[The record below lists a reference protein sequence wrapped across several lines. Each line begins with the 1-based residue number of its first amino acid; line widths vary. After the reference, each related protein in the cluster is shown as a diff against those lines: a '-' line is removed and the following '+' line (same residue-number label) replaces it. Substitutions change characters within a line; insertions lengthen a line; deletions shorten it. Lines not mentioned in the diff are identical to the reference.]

1 MAEQMRYMNMP
12 AKRIRRRRLLIF
24 VPIIVLLLILY
35 IIGFRATAVRRG
47 AEQFSNSTAS
57 ITKQSNFLGKQ
68 FGLAINSSSKSKF
81 LSESLDNM
89 VEESLT
95 LSEKASAIE
104 PPEDLKLAH
113 SFFVVAMKLRHQGLE
128 KYSRIT
134 LTAFSAKASKQSE
147 EEALKDI
154 SLSDAAYKYFL
165 QETNRYLNSHD
176 IKITLTKSIFVSTT
190 LNKKITKKKAPKPK
204 PKKKEEETK
213 KTDSDLA
220 IDDVAT
226 EPLRV
231 SFNPDNNIR
240 VLPDTDS
247 VDIRIRIQNNGKEDI
262 EDVPIEVELLN
273 GDKSM
278 SKKQGSLNRIKA
290 GLKRRITIK
299 DFKPK
304 KDGINVFKITVGDPS
319 SENNAADNTYEYK
332 FIFNSQD
339 N

>member
-12 AKRIRRRRLLIF
+12 AKNIRRRRLLVL
-24 VPIIVLLLILY
+24 VPIILLIAFY
-35 IIGFRATAVRRG
+35 FIGFRATAVKRG
-47 AEQFSNSTAS
+47 AENFSDKTSN

-68 FGLAINSSSKSKF
+68 FRTALNTSAKSKF

-113 SFFVVAMKLRHQGLE
+113 SFFSVAMKLRHQGLE

-134 LTAFSAKASKQSE
+134 LTAFSAKATKQSE
-147 EEALKDI
+147 EEALKDL
-154 SLSDAAYKYFL
+154 SLSDAAYKYYL

-176 IKITLTKSIFVSTT
+176 LKITLTKSAFITNT
-190 LNKKITKKKAPKPK
+190 LNKKIAIKKKPAKPK
-204 PKKKEEETK
+204 PKKKEEEK
-213 KTDSDLA
+213 KTTDGDLS

-226 EPLRV
+226 IPLRV

-240 VLPDTDS
+240 VLPDTTS
-247 VDIRIRIQNNGKEDI
+247 VDIRVRIDNKGAEVE
-262 EDVPIEVELLN
+262 EDVPVEVELLN
-273 GDKSM
+273 DNKTI
-278 SKKQGSLNRIKA
+278 SKKQGSLNRILA
-290 GLKRRITIK
+290 GKQRRITIR

-304 KDGINVFKITVGDPS
+304 KDGVNIFKVTVGNPS
-319 SENNAADNTYEYK
+319 TENNSADNSYEYK
-332 FIFNSQD
+332 FIFKSQD
-339 N
+339 